1 MPDES
6 DTAQRGVNP
15 AGTPDAGATSAET
28 VDRPNAPAAVG
39 SIQPGAS
46 ASRRVRARLA
56 RRMTA
61 TRSQVR
67 PVLEP
72 LVTLHREIYPKADVA
87 LLQRAYDVA
96 DERHSGQKRK
106 SGDPYITHPL
116 AVTMILARLATD
128 EPDPVQRLAKIRAS
142 MQANGQIQ
150 GAPAAPQ
157 AAPAPPTTPR
167 WPSAAGPRNTVRSPP
182 A

>member
-72 LVTLHREIYPKADVA
+72 LVTLHREIAAKTEQLKGLKSALVQEARVNPNALVATESGGKRWTATGTAMAAARPKAASVA
-87 LLQRAYDVA
+87 
-96 DERHSGQKRK
+96 
-106 SGDPYITHPL
+106 
-116 AVTMILARLATD
+116 
-128 EPDPVQRLAKIRAS
+128 
-142 MQANGQIQ
+142 
-150 GAPAAPQ
+150 
-157 AAPAPPTTPR
+157 
-167 WPSAAGPRNTVRSPP
+167 
-182 A
+182 

>member
-56 RRMTA
+56 QSRLDRLLRRC
-61 TRSQVR
+61 RSVELDPHQ
-67 PVLEP
+67 
-72 LVTLHREIYPKADVA
+72 A
-87 LLQRAYDVA
+87 
-96 DERHSGQKRK
+96 RHIGF
-106 SGDPYITHPL
+106 
-116 AVTMILARLATD
+116 RLDHA
-128 EPDPVQRLAKIRAS
+128 
-142 MQANGQIQ
+142 
-150 GAPAAPQ
+150 
-157 AAPAPPTTPR
+157 
-167 WPSAAGPRNTVRSPP
+167 
-182 A
+182 